1 MESLLQHLQQ
11 QTKIHSNIMTYYET
25 LQQMKSKLCGTDC
38 RRVATEANVTLQ
50 TVRNTF
56 KVQSA
61 TDHTEKQV
69 EILNIARRLIAQKER
84 AAKQLEKKLQQTLQQ

>member
-1 MESLLQHLQQ
+1 
-11 QTKIHSNIMTYYET
+11 MTYYET

-56 KVQSA
+56 KVQCA

-69 EILNIARRLIAQKER
+69 EILNIARKLIAQKER
-84 AAKQLEKKLQQTLQQ
+84 AAKRLEKQLQQTLQQ

>member
-84 AAKQLEKKLQQTLQQ
+84 AAKQLEKKLQQTLLQ

>member
-1 MESLLQHLQQ
+1 
-11 QTKIHSNIMTYYET
+11 MTYYET

-38 RRVATEANVTLQ
+38 RRVATEANVSMQ

-56 KVQSA
+56 KVSNA

-69 EILNIARRLIAQKER
+69 EILNIARRVISQKER
-84 AAKQLEKKLQQTLQQ
+84 AAKKLEKQLQQTLQQ

>member
-1 MESLLQHLQQ
+1 
-11 QTKIHSNIMTYYET
+11 MTYYET
-25 LQQMKSKLCGTDC
+25 LQQIKSKLCGTDC
-38 RRVATEANVTLQ
+38 RRVAIEANVTLQ

-84 AAKQLEKKLQQTLQQ
+84 AAKQLEKKLQQTLLQ

>member
-1 MESLLQHLQQ
+1 
-11 QTKIHSNIMTYYET
+11 MTYYET

-56 KVQSA
+56 KAQSA
-61 TDHTEKQV
+61 KDHTEKQV

-84 AAKQLEKKLQQTLQQ
+84 AAKQLEKKLQQTLLQ

>member
-1 MESLLQHLQQ
+1 
-11 QTKIHSNIMTYYET
+11 MTYYET
-25 LQQMKSKLCGTDC
+25 LQQIKSKLCGTDC

-84 AAKQLEKKLQQTLQQ
+84 AAKQLEKKLQQTLLQ